1 MDGLPQFR
9 FKRTRGL
16 LVWGLVMG
24 LSWTTEP
31 KDKRSSYASR
41 RVGMAIRKTFRAPMQ
56 PHSVRLRTALGVLGL
71 LRSGEAVVITGGR
84 KRSAGRRWC
93 GEVGC
98 PSVVGGGWMA
108 LKEEEVRRRS
118 NCDGHVAAVPNV

>member
-41 RVGMAIRKTFRAPMQ
+41 RRDGNSENLSRPHATPQREAQDCLRGVGVVEER
-56 PHSVRLRTALGVLGL
+56 GG
-71 LRSGEAVVITGGR
+71 SGHH
-84 KRSAGRRWC
+84 RR
-93 GEVGC
+93 
-98 PSVVGGGWMA
+98 
-108 LKEEEVRRRS
+108 
-118 NCDGHVAAVPNV
+118 

>member
-41 RVGMAIRKTFRAPMQ
+41 RVGMAIRKTFRAPTQ
-56 PHSVRLRTALGVLGL
+56 PHSVRLCIRGVGVVEE
-71 LRSGEAVVITGGR
+71 RGGSGHH
-84 KRSAGRRWC
+84 RR
-93 GEVGC
+93 
-98 PSVVGGGWMA
+98 
-108 LKEEEVRRRS
+108 
-118 NCDGHVAAVPNV
+118 